1 MGVSHRMIDE
11 RERKPRA
18 TYDAPKL
25 TIISLRPEE
34 AVLANC
40 KAIHSGGP
48 GNPNNCNHAGG
59 CNVVGS

>member
-1 MGVSHRMIDE
+1 MIDE

-40 KAIHSGGP
+40 KALHSGGP
-48 GNPNNCNHAGG
+48 MGANNCNHAGG
-59 CNVVGS
+59 CMNFGS